1 MSRAPLHRAAFFT
14 LLLVACMMGANHV
27 AARFAFNDGLDV
39 ATAAAVRSSVTA
51 LVVALLL
58 VVQGVPLALTR
69 QHRRVLPV
77 IGLLVGV
84 QSLSLYSAVARL
96 PVALALLAFN
106 TYPIWTALWDWLLY
120 RRTPE
125 RAVLLAM
132 PVIMAGLALALD
144 VLGAASGLGAL
155 GQWGRIGAGVAFAL
169 TAACTFGLALVLTQ
183 HRAADVDGRLRT
195 AITLGVVGLLA
206 LATVGVQGGFHLPRS
221 HAGWWGLAVLTVL
234 YGTAFTIMFTLLPKL
249 GVVGSSPIMNVEP
262 VAALVMAWFVL
273 GQAIAPMQ
281 IAGALLVVRAVMALG
296 LRRR

>member
-1 MSRAPLHRAAFFT
+1 
-14 LLLVACMMGANHV
+14 
-27 AARFAFNDGLDV
+27 
-39 ATAAAVRSSVTA
+39 
-51 LVVALLL
+51 
-58 VVQGVPLALTR
+58 
-69 QHRRVLPV
+69 
-77 IGLLVGV
+77 
-84 QSLSLYSAVARL
+84 
-96 PVALALLAFN
+96 
-106 TYPIWTALWDWLLY
+106 
-120 RRTPE
+120 
-125 RAVLLAM
+125 
-132 PVIMAGLALALD
+132 MAGLALALD

-169 TAACTFGLALVLTQ
+169 TAASTFGLALVLTQ

-195 AITLGVVGLLA
+195 AITLGLVGLLA

-273 GQAIAPMQ
+273 DQAIAPMQ
-281 IAGALLVVRAVMALG
+281 IAGALLVVGAVMALG